1 MRLCSSFNVAEA
13 TMGKQVAAK
22 ARGEG
27 SRAGNEIAKLN
38 SAKASIDGAQSVGNE
53 NQGDLNMYGD

>member
-1 MRLCSSFNVAEA
+1 
-13 TMGKQVAAK
+13 MGKQVAAK